1 MTEDEKAVEAKREAF
16 LAAIPD
22 PPENPLVAAE
32 AAHNDAEEDAGE
44 PAPKR
49 KVAASA
55 TGAAAKAQ
63 PTKAAPAD
71 DAKPAK
77 ATSKSSG
84 STTPAAEDD
93 APLADRVVAA
103 LKAGDLDLLADLTD
117 QDPAAFDEKSTK
129 WAARNRK
136 EAKLK
141 EEVAKVRS
149 DAQAIVDHYEPID
162 SRVERFQKTR
172 DYAVVAEL
180 VQLLTGEDWD
190 SVAMKAFRAVR
201 GQDPRV
207 PELTKKLETTEAELK
222 TERTAKEKA
231 ADRALREALR
241 DDLPEDHQVRKIPD
255 WEDRVARV
263 LRESVDEDLGEPTL
277 SFEQAATRVVRH
289 VREEYQKYAGVFAE
303 TTPAPRRRAATPE
316 RAAGSVPATKRKLT
330 REEFFASFK

>member
-1 MTEDEKAVEAKREAF
+1 MTDDEKAVEAKREAF

-22 PPENPLVAAE
+22 PPVNPLVAAE
-32 AAHNDAEEDAGE
+32 AAHDDAEEDAGE
-44 PAPKR
+44 KPAPK
-49 KVAASA
+49 
-55 TGAAAKAQ
+55 
-63 PTKAAPAD
+63 APA

-77 ATSKSSG
+77 ATTKSSG
-84 STTPAAEDD
+84 SATPAAKDD
-93 APLADRVVAA
+93 APMVDLVVAA

-117 QDPAAFDEKSTK
+117 QDPAGFDEKSTK

-136 EAKLK
+136 EEKLK
-141 EEVAKVRS
+141 AEVAKVRA
-149 DAQAIVDHYEPID
+149 DAQAIVEHYEPVD
-162 SRVERFQKTR
+162 ARVERFQKTR

-190 SVAMKAFRAVR
+190 SVAMKTFRAVR

-207 PELTKKLETTEAELK
+207 PELTRKLETTEAELK

-289 VREEYQKYAGVFAE
+289 VREEYQKYAGVFGDA
-303 TTPAPRRRAATPE
+303 PAPTRRRATTPE
-316 RAAGSVPATKRKLT
+316 RAAGSAPATKRKLT
-330 REEFFASFK
+330 PDEFFAQFK